1 MQSLVGISLR
11 GRAVAGAVAIPFP
24 DGRTDTPALVRFGI
38 ADVGDGSISAPSI
51 METNL
56 ATPFATALTTPLAT
70 PLATRPGNPPGGT
83 GGTGGTPPGGTA
95 PPPPR
100 GNATFSRAPPC
111 GTHRRLG
118 ERAARRGDGGC
129 GGCGL
134 YARDRGRRWEQ
145 AARARRWAR
154 RPRAH
159 APRHVALGYLRSGGV
174 RKKNQSVEKEPQ
186 SEWVNGWSG

>member
-83 GGTGGTPPGGTA
+83 GGTGGTPPGGTPPPPPGGTPPSPA
-95 PPPPR
+95 PPPVVLTGDSASALLGAATAAAVAAGCTHETAGGA
-100 GNATFSRAPPC
+100 GNKLLALAD
-111 GTHRRLG
+111 G
-118 ERAARRGDGGC
+118 RAALALMHLGTSLWDTC
-129 GGCGL
+129 
-134 YARDRGRRWEQ
+134 
-145 AARARRWAR
+145 
-154 RPRAH
+154 
-159 APRHVALGYLRSGGV
+159 APEV
-174 RKKNQSVEKEPQ
+174 
-186 SEWVNGWSG
+186 

>member
-95 PPPPR
+95 PPPGGTPP
-100 GNATFSRAPPC
+100 SPAPPPVVLTGDSASALLGAATAAAVAAGC
-111 GTHRRLG
+111 THETAGGAGNKLLALADG
-118 ERAARRGDGGC
+118 RAALALMHLGTSLWDTC
-129 GGCGL
+129 
-134 YARDRGRRWEQ
+134 
-145 AARARRWAR
+145 
-154 RPRAH
+154 
-159 APRHVALGYLRSGGV
+159 APEV
-174 RKKNQSVEKEPQ
+174 
-186 SEWVNGWSG
+186 